1 MKSLRDMPPR
11 GAFGEEE
18 RGFTAVCVDR
28 PYSVNSE
35 LERVEV
41 HNDPH
46 LRLAETLST
55 DWTWW
60 Y

>member
-1 MKSLRDMPPR
+1 MPPR
-11 GAFGEEE
+11 GAFGKEE